1 MRIKMNWSHN
11 GQEQVVIVNKV
22 APNKYG
28 EPKSYKIMPSR
39 GGSGMHLT
47 ITNSSNLFNS
57 QGFVTHQYYV
67 LKRKDTELRVSNAWN
82 DYDTEHPMIDFS
94 KYFDGE
100 DIEQEDIVMYF
111 NSDMHHVPQHWGLAQ
126 YCLFYRPKWHDD
138 PPSQLPSL

>member
-1 MRIKMNWSHN
+1 MHLVRKEITNEDQNGTSTLRPVSHWIANKTSSKNWSHN

-57 QGFVTHQYYV
+57 QG
-67 LKRKDTELRVSNAWN
+67 KS
-82 DYDTEHPMIDFS
+82 
-94 KYFDGE
+94 
-100 DIEQEDIVMYF
+100 
-111 NSDMHHVPQHWGLAQ
+111 
-126 YCLFYRPKWHDD
+126 
-138 PPSQLPSL
+138 